1 MCSDKHLRVHLPV
14 NYCICFSFYKGL
26 GFSPMYTLEAVNE
39 SMDLRSQSQVQLR
52 AEDLILI
59 GKICCLIMKKI
70 GQMAQYS
77 RTNYLHFYQ

>member
-1 MCSDKHLRVHLPV
+1 M

-26 GFSPMYTLEAVNE
+26 GFSPSVHFGGLNE
-39 SMDLRSQSQVQLR
+39 SMDLRSQSQVQPR